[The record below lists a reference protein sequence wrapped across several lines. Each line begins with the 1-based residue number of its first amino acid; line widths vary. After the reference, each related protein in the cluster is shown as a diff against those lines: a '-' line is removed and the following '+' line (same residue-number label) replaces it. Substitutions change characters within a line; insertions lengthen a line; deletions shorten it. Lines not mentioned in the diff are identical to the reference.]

1 MKRLLLCLCLLTV
14 LNLQAAPANPA
25 SAINQD
31 VDKLVALYTDG
42 FGYTEPKMRHVI
54 FGPLFDAKTK
64 DAVVFFTLAGV
75 DLMNGYEDYIAIFAQ
90 GKGRNT
96 PVAKERPFR
105 LVASAQIGTRW
116 ARTFDWNTAK
126 ISRGKIVVKGM
137 RWGSKD
143 AGCCPTEPIE
153 VTFTITAADGGE
165 TTYPLLRQKEKPV
178 QRADKPLT
186 PEVAQ

>member
-1 MKRLLLCLCLLTV
+1 MKRQLLCLYLLIA
-14 LNLQAAPANPA
+14 LNVQAAPANPA

-42 FGYTEPKMRHVI
+42 FGITEPGMRHVI
-54 FGPLFDAKTK
+54 FGALFEAEAK

-75 DLMNGYEDYIAIFAQ
+75 DLMNGYEEYIAIFSQ
-90 GKGRNT
+90 GKGRST

-116 ARTFDWNTAK
+116 ARTLDWHTAR
-126 ISRGKIVVKGM
+126 ISPGQIVVQGK
-137 RWGSKD
+137 RWGNKD

-153 VTFTITAADGGE
+153 VTFTIRAADGGE
-165 TTYPLLRQKEKPV
+165 TTYPLLREVEKPA
-178 QRADKPLT
+178 QRADKLLT
-186 PEVAQ
+186 PEIPQ